1 MAITTRRTAL
11 ALAAMLPAAAAAQDA
26 ASPGRVYIGFAAG
39 GGTDVMARLIL
50 ERMRAE
56 GGPSFVVINRPGA
69 SGRLAVDALRQGP
82 ADGSV
87 LMVAPFAVPVMNP
100 ALFPGTNQESGRDYL
115 PVSLL
120 ATTEFAVAVHAAHP
134 ARDMRELIAWLRA
147 NPREANFG
155 TATLGNMPHFLG
167 LELGRAI
174 GVEMTP
180 VGYRGSAPMMTDLVA
195 GTIRMAI
202 SIDADFAGVLREGR
216 VRLLATA
223 GQQPSRLV
231 PEAPTLASLGLGL
244 VATGYNGL
252 FAPVGTPPEAMARV
266 AAAVSRALAHPE
278 TRDRLLAMG
287 LVPSGAG
294 PAEFARVIAAD
305 AARWQP
311 VIRASGF
318 RVE

>member
-1 MAITTRRTAL
+1 MERITRRSTL
-11 ALAAMLPAAAAAQDA
+11 ALAALPAAAAAQEA
-26 ASPGRVYIGFAAG
+26 APGRVYIGFAAG

-56 GGPSFVVINRPGA
+56 GGPAYIVVNRPGA

-100 ALFPGTNQESGRDYL
+100 VLFPGTNQESGRDYL

-120 ATTEFAVAVHAAHP
+120 ATTEFAVAVPAAHP

-180 VGYRGSAPMMTDLVA
+180 VGYRGAAPMITDLVA
-195 GTIRMAI
+195 GTIRLAI
-202 SIDADFAGVLREGR
+202 SIDADFAAIHREGR

-223 GQQPSRLV
+223 GEQPSRLA
-231 PEAPTLASLGLGL
+231 PEAPTLTSLGLAL
-244 VATGYNGL
+244 QATGYNGL
-252 FAPVGTPPEAMARV
+252 FAPLGTPDAVVERI
-266 AAAVSRALAHPE
+266 AAAASRAVAHPE
-278 TRDRLLAMG
+278 TRDRLLASG
-287 LVPSGAG
+287 LTPSGAG